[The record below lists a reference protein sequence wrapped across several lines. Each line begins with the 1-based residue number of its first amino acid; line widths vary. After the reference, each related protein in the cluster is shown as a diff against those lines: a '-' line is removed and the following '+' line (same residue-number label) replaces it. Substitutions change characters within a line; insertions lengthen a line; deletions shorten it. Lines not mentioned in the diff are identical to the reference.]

1 MNNANVRPD
10 STEKLEKLLEKVTPT
25 SGTLYEEHRKMLD
38 EKISKAHYAER
49 RMRIVIAA
57 LLCICLLIIWQIC
70 IMALVDDEGLFKQ
83 VANRIVPGNGFAL
96 AVPLVSVVMLL
107 ALITTVYLL
116 VYRRRLERACHD
128 AREVAI
134 ASLEQRIDELTRHAE
149 SNRE

>member
-1 MNNANVRPD
+1 
-10 STEKLEKLLEKVTPT
+10 
-25 SGTLYEEHRKMLD
+25 MLD
-38 EKISKAHYAER
+38 EKISKAQYAER

-57 LLCICLLIIWQIC
+57 LLCICVIIIWQIC

-83 VANRIVPGNGFAL
+83 VANRIVPEIGFAL